1 MKENYLLKRQVATL
15 RKVVENYK
23 ISSYFFYLSLMNS
36 YSNDQI
42 MKENSLQKETIINL
56 KNQILIQN
64 EKIEKLQQVIK
75 EYHVRSRNR
84 KLSLG

>member
-23 ISSYFFYLSLMNS
+23 ISSYSYYLSLMNS
-36 YSNDQI
+36 FSNDQI

-75 EYHVRSRNR
+75 EYHVRS
-84 KLSLG
+84 

>member
-15 RKVVENYK
+15 RRVVENYK

-36 YSNDQI
+36 FSNDQI

-75 EYHVRSRNR
+75 EYHVRS
-84 KLSLG
+84 

>member
-42 MKENSLQKETIINL
+42 MRENSLQKDTIINL
-56 KNQILIQN
+56 KNQIQIQN
-64 EKIEKLQQVIK
+64 EKNEKLQQIIK
-75 EYHVRSRNR
+75 EYHVR
-84 KLSLG
+84 

>member
-75 EYHVRSRNR
+75 EYHVRS
-84 KLSLG
+84 

>member
-1 MKENYLLKRQVATL
+1 
-15 RKVVENYK
+15 
-23 ISSYFFYLSLMNS
+23 MNS
-36 YSNDQI
+36 FSNDQI

-75 EYHVRSRNR
+75 EYHVRS
-84 KLSLG
+84 

>member
-1 MKENYLLKRQVATL
+1 MKRQVATL

-56 KNQILIQN
+56 KNQIFIQN

-75 EYHVRSRNR
+75 EYHVRS
-84 KLSLG
+84 

>member
-1 MKENYLLKRQVATL
+1 
-15 RKVVENYK
+15 
-23 ISSYFFYLSLMNS
+23 MNS

-42 MKENSLQKETIINL
+42 MKENSLQKETINL
-56 KNQILIQN
+56 ENQILIQN

>member
-36 YSNDQI
+36 FSNDQI

-75 EYHVRSRNR
+75 EYHVRS
-84 KLSLG
+84 

>member
-23 ISSYFFYLSLMNS
+23 RSSYFFYLSVMNS

-75 EYHVRSRNR
+75 EYHVRS
-84 KLSLG
+84 

>member
-36 YSNDQI
+36 HSNDQI
-42 MKENSLQKETIINL
+42 MRENSLQKDTIINL
-56 KNQILIQN
+56 KNQIQIQN
-64 EKIEKLQQVIK
+64 EKNEKLQQIIK
-75 EYHVRSRNR
+75 EYHVR
-84 KLSLG
+84 